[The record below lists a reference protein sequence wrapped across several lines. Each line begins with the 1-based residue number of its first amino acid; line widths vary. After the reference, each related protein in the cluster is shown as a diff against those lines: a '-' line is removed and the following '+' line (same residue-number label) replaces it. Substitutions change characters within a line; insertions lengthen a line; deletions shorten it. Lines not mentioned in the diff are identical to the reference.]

1 MKTWLAA
8 ALLLASPAFAQ
19 DNPMQPSAI
28 WDDLRDSVA
37 GLTEEPPIDPAA
49 LDLDAPVRRIAAMDV
64 PIPYAAS
71 LEDASLPDE
80 NRILEEIRQLSAW

>member
-28 WDDLRDSVA
+28 WDDLHDSVA
-37 GLTEEPPIDPAA
+37 GLTEELGEGTAKKINKPAGA
-49 LDLDAPVRRIAAMDV
+49 EKLLNEGFLGQENDRRTSTFDA
-64 PIPYAAS
+64 IP
-71 LEDASLPDE
+71 
-80 NRILEEIRQLSAW
+80 